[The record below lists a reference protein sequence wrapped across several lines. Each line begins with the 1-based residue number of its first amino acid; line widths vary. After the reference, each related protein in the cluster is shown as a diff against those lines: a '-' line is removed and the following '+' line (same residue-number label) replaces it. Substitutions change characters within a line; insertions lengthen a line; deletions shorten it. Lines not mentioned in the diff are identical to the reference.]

1 MDLLVKL
8 YELPPL
14 APAIAKLEATGARI
28 HRPIGPELA
37 MVRNWVEKKFN
48 DRWSSEVEMAFSGGH
63 PISCFVALDQ
73 QSDIIGFACYNSTF
87 KGFFGPTGV
96 DDGWRGMGVG
106 TGLLMRCL
114 HALREDGYAYGI
126 IGFSALDEF
135 YKSAVGAI
143 PIPDSEPGPY
153 GGRIRIPDQS

>member
-8 YELPPL
+8 YDLPPL
-14 APAIAKLEATGARI
+14 EPALVRVEQSGARI
-28 HRPIGPELA
+28 HRSIAPERA
-37 MVRNWVEKKFN
+37 AVVRWVTENFN
-48 DRWSSEVEMAFSGGH
+48 ERWASEVEMAFSGH

-96 DDGWRGMGVG
+96 DTKWRGNCIG
-106 TGLLMRCL
+106 TALLIRSL
-114 HALREDGYAYGI
+114 HALRDDGHAYGI
-126 IGFSALDEF
+126 IGWSALDDF
-135 YKSAVGAI
+135 YKTTVGAI

-153 GGRIRIPDQS
+153 GGRIWVEG